1 MDSRRRI
8 VALTPSAALY
18 HAAEREKL
26 FWRFAGKA
34 TTIVPHRQPK
44 AIGAKS

>member
-18 HAAEREKL
+18 HAAEREKR
-26 FWRFAGKA
+26 FWCFAGKA
-34 TTIVPHRQPK
+34 TIVPDRQPK